1 MQLKRTRSLNGGFS
15 LQYSNSE
22 MPMMFNGDPTAMV
35 FMDRDSFTYS
45 VNLSYVDREL
55 FNVRNLNFLSELRYL
70 SAQFREDD
78 PFEQDE
84 LFDPNRSD
92 KSWRNELTY
101 RIGLLELR
109 LLGEV
114 RDINGRWNSQAFFS
128 IRRYYGTT

>member
-1 MQLKRTRSLNGGFS
+1 
-15 LQYSNSE
+15 
-22 MPMMFNGDPTAMV
+22 
-35 FMDRDSFTYS
+35 MDRDSFTYS